1 MYFEIQ
7 RIAALVQRAQE
18 FYAGRAPFASRPH
31 DLERELIDTLA
42 TMDIGSAPDAV
53 AAALRS
59 GEVVGPAAGRW
70 REEIGL
76 WLSRECARDMMQ

>member
-18 FYAGRAPFASRPH
+18 FHAGTNPFGAQP
-31 DLERELIDTLA
+31 LYLQRELAEALA
-42 TMDIGSAPDAV
+42 TMDIGSAPEAV

-59 GEVVGPAAGRW
+59 GEVVGPAAARW
-70 REEIGL
+70 REEIGR
-76 WLSRECARDMMQ
+76 WLSRECARDALR